1 MFAIYDVQGRRFR
14 DTLENLRKVK
24 RKPAPIKVGLSSTSE
39 DGPSAYFAGGYSV
52 SAQACE
58 AYREKLPVQERE
70 RVVHAHQI
78 MNSPVET
85 IGVSDDIVSAW
96 KRLRLLGYRQLPV
109 LNDDRQIAGMLTERN
124 LLQYLIVDDDKIIRQ
139 SDKSV
144 GDAMLA
150 PVITADPVTD
160 IRRIASVMI
169 DYRQNAVPITSE
181 TDELVGLVSRGDILR
196 ATTSDPPLS
205 LWT

>member
-1 MFAIYDVQGRRFR
+1 M
-14 DTLENLRKVK
+14 
-24 RKPAPIKVGLSSTSE
+24 
-39 DGPSAYFAGGYSV
+39 

-109 LNDDRQIAGMLTERN
+109 LNNDRQIVGMLTERN

-169 DYRQNAVPITSE
+169 DYRQSAVPITSE

>member
-1 MFAIYDVQGRRFR
+1 
-14 DTLENLRKVK
+14 
-24 RKPAPIKVGLSSTSE
+24 
-39 DGPSAYFAGGYSV
+39 
-52 SAQACE
+52 
-58 AYREKLPVQERE
+58 
-70 RVVHAHQI
+70 

-109 LNDDRQIAGMLTERN
+109 LNDDRQIVGMLTERN

-139 SDKSV
+139 SDKLV

-160 IRRIASVMI
+160 IRRIASVMV
-169 DYRQNAVPITSE
+169 DYRQSAVPVTSE
-181 TDELVGLVSRGDILR
+181 TDELVGLISRGDILR
-196 ATTSDPPLS
+196 ATASDPPLS